1 MIAREIIADRPGP
14 DKPAAAPDRSP
25 PGGPTRPRLSR
36 IPALP
41 APDPDPDPPLD
52 PTPAGAQS
60 PGAIDPEGG
69 IPPGNMRRC
78 GQAAREREGVPTDMA
93 MTVPKGLLDGHV
105 AVVTGGGSGIG
116 RGTALAMAEAGAR
129 VAVVDRNEEGANE
142 TVSLIGNAA
151 SAYRTDVTDRDAC
164 RDLAARVLADFG
176 PASILFNNAGIV
188 RRAKIDS
195 PTAAQDWQD
204 TIDVNVN
211 GLFNVTHAFLDQLKE
226 TRGRIVS
233 TGSLQ
238 SFVHTPNSVVY
249 TTSKG
254 AVKNFTTGLAAELAP
269 HGIRV
274 NAVAPGLIFTPL
286 NEEGIQKNPEL
297 LSRFMQHIPLGRHGT
312 PEDIAG
318 AVLFLASDLAQYV
331 TGVTLAVDGGYLT
344 V

>member
-1 MIAREIIADRPGP
+1 MD
-14 DKPAAAPDRSP
+14 
-25 PGGPTRPRLSR
+25 L
-36 IPALP
+36 
-41 APDPDPDPPLD
+41 
-52 PTPAGAQS
+52 
-60 PGAIDPEGG
+60 
-69 IPPGNMRRC
+69 N
-78 GQAAREREGVPTDMA
+78 
-93 MTVPKGLLDGHV
+93 VPKGLLDGHV

-129 VAVVDRNEEGANE
+129 IAVVDRNEEGANE
-142 TVSLIGNAA
+142 TASLIGNAA
-151 SAYRTDVTDRDAC
+151 SAYRTDVTDADAC
-164 RDLAARVLADFG
+164 GALAAQVAADFG

-195 PTAAQDWQD
+195 PTAVEDWRD

-211 GLFNVTHAFLDQLKE
+211 SLFNVTHAFLDQLKE

-249 TTSKG
+249 STSKG

-297 LSRFMQHIPLGRHGT
+297 LARFMQHIPMGRHGT

-318 AVLFLASDLAQYV
+318 AVLFLVSDLARYV

>member
-1 MIAREIIADRPGP
+1 MI
-14 DKPAAAPDRSP
+14 
-25 PGGPTRPRLSR
+25 
-36 IPALP
+36 
-41 APDPDPDPPLD
+41 
-52 PTPAGAQS
+52 
-60 PGAIDPEGG
+60 
-69 IPPGNMRRC
+69 
-78 GQAAREREGVPTDMA
+78 
-93 MTVPKGLLDGHV
+93 VPKGLLDGHV

-129 VAVVDRNEEGANE
+129 LAVVDRDEAGAKE
-142 TVSLIGNAA
+142 TASRIGNAA
-151 SAYRTDVTDRDAC
+151 RAYRTDVTDAGAC
-164 RDLAARVLADFG
+164 RALAVRVASDLG
-176 PASILFNNAGIV
+176 PVSILFNNAGIV

-195 PTAAQDWQD
+195 ATADDDWRD

-211 GLFNVTHAFLDQLKE
+211 SLFHVTHAFLEQIKE
-226 TRGRIVS
+226 TRGCIVN

-286 NEEGIQKNPEL
+286 NEAGIQKNPEL
-297 LSRFMQHIPLGRHGT
+297 LARFMQHIPMGRPGT
-312 PEDIAG
+312 PEDVAG
-318 AVLFLASDLAQYV
+318 AVLFLVSDLARYV

>member
-1 MIAREIIADRPGP
+1 M
-14 DKPAAAPDRSP
+14 
-25 PGGPTRPRLSR
+25 
-36 IPALP
+36 AL
-41 APDPDPDPPLD
+41 
-52 PTPAGAQS
+52 
-60 PGAIDPEGG
+60 
-69 IPPGNMRRC
+69 
-78 GQAAREREGVPTDMA
+78 
-93 MTVPKGLLDGHV
+93 TVPKGLLGGHV

-116 RGTALAMAEAGAR
+116 RGAALAMAEAGAR
-129 VAVVDRNEEGANE
+129 IAVVDRNEEGARE
-142 TVSLIGNAA
+142 TASRIGNVA
-151 SAYRTDVTDRDAC
+151 SAYRTDVTDAGAC
-164 RDLAARVLADFG
+164 RDLAGRVAADFG
-176 PASILFNNAGIV
+176 PASILFNNAGVV

-195 PTAAQDWQD
+195 PTAAEDWRD

-211 GLFNVTHAFLDQLKE
+211 SLFHVTRAFLDQLKE

-249 TTSKG
+249 STSKG

-297 LSRFMQHIPLGRHGT
+297 LARFMQHIPMGRHGT
-312 PEDIAG
+312 PEDVAG
-318 AVLFLASDLAQYV
+318 AVLFLVSDLAGYV

>member
-1 MIAREIIADRPGP
+1 M
-14 DKPAAAPDRSP
+14 S
-25 PGGPTRPRLSR
+25 
-36 IPALP
+36 
-41 APDPDPDPPLD
+41 
-52 PTPAGAQS
+52 
-60 PGAIDPEGG
+60 
-69 IPPGNMRRC
+69 
-78 GQAAREREGVPTDMA
+78 

-129 VAVVDRNEEGANE
+129 IAVVDRNEVGADE
-142 TVSLIGNAA
+142 TVSLVGNAA
-151 SAYRTDVTDRDAC
+151 SAYRADVTDAGAC
-164 RDLAARVLADFG
+164 HELAARVGSDFG

-195 PTAAQDWQD
+195 DTAVDDWRD
-204 TIDVNVN
+204 TLDVNVN
-211 GLFNVTHAFLDQLKE
+211 GLFNVTHAFLDQLKG
-226 TRGRIVS
+226 TRGRIVN

-238 SFVHTPNSVVY
+238 SYLHTPNSVVY

-254 AVKNFTTGLAAELAP
+254 AVKSFTIGLAAELAP

-297 LSRFMQHIPLGRHGT
+297 LARFMQHIPMGRHGT
-312 PEDIAG
+312 PEDVAG
-318 AVLFLASDLAQYV
+318 AVLFLVSDLAQYV